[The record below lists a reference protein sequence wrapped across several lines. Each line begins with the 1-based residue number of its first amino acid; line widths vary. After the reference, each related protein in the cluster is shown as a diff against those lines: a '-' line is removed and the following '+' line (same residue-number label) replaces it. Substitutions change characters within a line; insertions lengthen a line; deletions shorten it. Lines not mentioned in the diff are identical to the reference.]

1 LEIVSELVT
10 LLERLVSIDS
20 VNPGLSARG
29 AGESE
34 IAAYVADW
42 CRQAGMHVELDA
54 AAPGRSNVVATARG
68 SGDGQSLMLNAHLD
82 TVGYAGM
89 ENPLQ
94 PRVENG
100 RLYGRGAY
108 DMKSGLAA
116 AMLAT
121 QSAVGRG
128 FAGDV
133 ILTAVVDEELSSIG
147 TQSVLKRW
155 RADAAIVCEPTQERV
170 CVAHK
175 GFVAFEIETHGR
187 AAHGSRPDLGIDA
200 IAKMGKVLVSLENLD
215 RTLRENP
222 LHPLLGS
229 GSVHAGVIAGGREFS
244 TYPDRCVLQAERR
257 TVPGESVVGFEEEIG
272 VILSR
277 LRELDAEFEATW
289 RTVAARKPF
298 EVSEREDIV
307 RLLKRLADTDEV
319 VGETYW
325 ADSALLAELRIPT
338 VVYGPAGEGAHAAV
352 EWVDI
357 ASAERCAELYAA
369 VAAEFCA

>member
-1 LEIVSELVT
+1 MSELAT
-10 LLERLVSIDS
+10 LLERLVAIDS

-29 AGESE
+29 AGEGE
-34 IAAYVADW
+34 LAAYVADW
-42 CRQAGMHVELDA
+42 CRQAGMQVELDA

-68 SGDGQSLMLNAHLD
+68 SGNGRSLMLNAHLD

-94 PRVENG
+94 PRIENG

-108 DMKSGLAA
+108 DMKAGLAA

-121 QSAVGRG
+121 QSAVGCG

-229 GSVHAGVIAGGREFS
+229 GSVHSGVIAGGLEFS

-272 VILSR
+272 VMLGR
-277 LRELDAEFEATW
+277 LRELDSEFEATW

-298 EVSEREDIV
+298 EVSEREEIV
-307 RLLKRLADTDEV
+307 RLVKRLAETDEV

-338 VVYGPAGEGAHAAV
+338 VVYGPAGEGAHAAI
-352 EWVDI
+352 EWVEI

-369 VAAEFCA
+369 AAAEFCA